1 MADIF
6 DIGEAES
13 SENDSVSLTSTQ
25 ESDGE
30 GKEYE
35 VDCILAETIIDGV
48 TKYLT
53 QWTGY
58 PETKATLQEIDD
70 FIEGGDVFKCWKEK
84 KMRISRGY
92 EPAFNID
99 AWQNRCE
106 EEDEKSQRRRNERA
120 KKKARL
126 NRHVDLLPSDPEDE
140 GARGLGETLKER
152 EMKFAARASPN
163 SSSEGDDSPSSARG
177 PLRNNVPKASWTDEE
192 QKAFIRGLQEAKGPY
207 WSSILAWYGYR
218 GSINQ
223 LLEKKSRKDMQ
234 VRLEQ
239 LREEFTKAGRDPP
252 DYMNLPIS
260 RKASKALQRSSMT
273 GKRHSMTE
281 SHGQSGSDS
290 SGSDSSIIIDS
301 MSTETLE
308 KETTKRTL
316 DVQHSNGLRKEKG
329 SLTKGISKSLGNDSQ
344 VVSTGL
350 EEEGPPSSDLSDLPK
365 DRSTAGSFD
374 PGISKL
380 DTPTSA
386 EPSRAFMSDSVLEK
400 ARPGFTE
407 QPSALTGLKRQPYSN
422 TARATPSLT
431 TADEPMLPQESLIG
445 VVGIGPAPLPLSR
458 PKPQASGPRPLS
470 KIGGIDG
477 TADWGTTTDPK
488 VKKTAATATA
498 NAATGSVPAGKL
510 YNLSR
515 RNSMFKRRREEPA
528 PKLAE
533 VVLLDPKT
541 GRPPKPLP
549 TSSVVTSTRTPF
561 QQFREELASKEAGA
575 DHAADSER
583 PGTKESGSLPITSNE
598 SGNEAEIDEQPK
610 DVRASTVRL
619 SCRTETNPTV
629 DRRFERTPRPRPR
642 PRPRPTIKQP
652 EDIGPLPKAP
662 AGTRADA
669 KVSAPPPSNI
679 KPDLF
684 ESFISPAPTSI
695 AASDVISPLTHA
707 QQLASSFY
715 PLTLMGNP
723 TLQEKRKLWGR
734 SESDQVFGNIKVGP
748 ALKDLGRMKL
758 LGSSRHNKRLLLA
771 NKNRNNPNDMGLDFK
786 TICTAVEYQ
795 NYLHDVSCSCMYYK
809 RCH

>member
-1 MADIF
+1 MADRF

-13 SENDSVSLTSTQ
+13 SESDSVSLTSTQ

-30 GKEYE
+30 GKEFE

-58 PETKATLQEIDD
+58 PETKATLQKIDD
-70 FIEGGDVFKCWKEK
+70 FVEGGDVFKCWKEK

-106 EEDEKSQRRRNERA
+106 EEDEKSQRRRNKRA

-126 NRHVDLLPSDPEDE
+126 NKHVDLLPSDPEDE
-140 GARGLGETLKER
+140 GARGPGETSEER
-152 EMKFAARASPN
+152 EMIFVARASPN
-163 SSSEGDDSPSSARG
+163 SSSEDDDSPPSARG

-260 RKASKALQRSSMT
+260 RKSSKALQRSSMT
-273 GKRHSMTE
+273 GKRRSMAE
-281 SHGQSGSDS
+281 SHEQSGYDS
-290 SGSDSSIIIDS
+290 SGSDNSSIIDS
-301 MSTETLE
+301 MSVETLE
-308 KETTKRTL
+308 EETTKRTL
-316 DVQHSNGLRKEKG
+316 DVQHSNGLRKEKV
-329 SLTKGISKSLGNDSQ
+329 SLTKGISKPSGNDSE

-350 EEEGPPSSDLSDLPK
+350 EKEGPPSLELSDLPK
-365 DRSTAGSFD
+365 DGSKAGSFD

-380 DTPTSA
+380 DTPTSG
-386 EPSRAFMSDSVLEK
+386 EPSRAVRSDSVLEK

-407 QPSALTGLKRQPYSN
+407 QPSALAGPKRQLYSG

-445 VVGIGPAPLPLSR
+445 VVSSGPAPLSLSR
-458 PKPQASGPRPLS
+458 PKAQASGPRPLS

-488 VKKTAATATA
+488 LRKTAATRTA
-498 NAATGSVPAGKL
+498 NAATGSIPAGKL

-515 RNSMFKRRREEPA
+515 RNSVFKRRREEPA

-541 GRPPKPLP
+541 NRPPKPLP
-549 TSSVVTSTRTPF
+549 TSSAITSTRTPF
-561 QQFREELASKEAGA
+561 QQFREELAAKEVGA
-575 DHAADSER
+575 YHAADSER
-583 PGTKESGSLPITSNE
+583 PGIKESVSRPITSNE
-598 SGNEAEIDEQPK
+598 SSTEAETDEQPN
-610 DVRASTVRL
+610 VRASTIRFP
-619 SCRTETNPTV
+619 CRNETNSTV
-629 DRRFERTPRPRPR
+629 DRRLERTPRPRPR
-642 PRPRPTIKQP
+642 PRPQPTSKQF
-652 EDIGPLPKAP
+652 EDTGPLLEAP
-662 AGTRADA
+662 AGTRVDA
-669 KVSAPPPSNI
+669 KVSAPPPSNL
-679 KPDLF
+679 KPHLF
-684 ESFISPAPTSI
+684 ESHISPTPTSI
-695 AASDVISPLTHA
+695 PADDVISSLTHA

-734 SESDQVFGNIKVGP
+734 SESDQVYGNIKVGP

-758 LGSSRHNKRLLLA
+758 LGSSRHIKRLLLA
-771 NKNRNNPNDMGLDFK
+771 NRNRNYPNDLGLDVK

-795 NYLHDVSCSCMYYK
+795 KHLHRVRCSCMYYK